1 MSTIRIGAVALAVG
15 ICLGSA
21 SSYRDA
27 TTAKQISSDTWYI
40 DASGNGF
47 TSRSEVME
55 YSYRK
60 AAEVC
65 PSGFDVVDNDR
76 SSTEND
82 VTFDGGK
89 TYQTVSKPTSV
100 LVVRCRRGGNM
111 NSSCRGE
118 LCR

>member
-1 MSTIRIGAVALAVG
+1 MSSIRVGVVALAVA

-21 SSYRDA
+21 SSYKDA
-27 TTAKQISSDTWYI
+27 TTARQVNGDTWYI

-65 PSGFDVVDNDR
+65 PGGFDVIDNDR

-82 VTFDGGK
+82 VTFDGGN
-89 TYQTVSKPTSV
+89 TCN
-100 LVVRCRRGGNM
+100 RCTRPV
-111 NSSCRGE
+111 
-118 LCR
+118 